1 MFKTI
6 ASLASLL
13 VLTLVAASAGAEAKV
28 DTDLK
33 LEWDTPAG
41 WTSTV
46 QGNTT
51 IMEDPKKETAI
62 MLVKT
67 TEKDAQQVMAG
78 IDQLLASTIKDLKF
92 PEKPTKGTTN
102 GLVSVQNRLTGKLD
116 GKDVKGILRI
126 LETPEKRYLVV
137 VAVAATEKYEDLK
150 GPINV
155 FLKTIKS
162 KK

>member
-1 MFKTI
+1 MFKTV
-6 ASLASLL
+6 ASFASLL
-13 VLTLVAASAGAEAKV
+13 VLMLVAAPSRAEVKV

-41 WTSTV
+41 WTSNV

-51 IMEDPKKETAI
+51 ILEDPKKETAI

-67 TEKDAQQVMAG
+67 TDKDAQQVMAG
-78 IDQLLASTIKDLKF
+78 VDQLLASTIKDLKF
-92 PEKPTKGTTN
+92 PEKPTTGKTN
-102 GLVSVQNRLTGKLD
+102 DLRSIQNRLTGKLD

-126 LETPEKRYLVV
+126 LESPEKRYLVI
-137 VAVAATEKYEDLK
+137 VAVAVTDKYEELK

-155 FLKTIKS
+155 FLKTIKA